1 MNSQNLDRNKSER
14 FGLPQRS
21 SLDLLAHNTNVSGS
35 LSLPQTRRAFLG
47 ATAALAAAHAI
58 RAQGTSLTA
67 AQVIEAIRQHV
78 GIPWR
83 ETTVD
88 TVKAGNP
95 DTPVKGIATT
105 MVATLDLLRRASA
118 AGRNMIIV
126 HEPTFYSSDSNEAAM
141 PSNADDPLFQLKKA
155 FIEKNDLVVWRFHDH
170 WHGHKPDGI
179 ISGMAIA
186 LGWDKYQVPDNVR
199 LYNLPQTTLEKLAE
213 SIRERLKIRAIRIIG
228 DPQTVIRRAAFNP
241 GSTQLGL
248 VKRYMYGSDVDVLV
262 CGEPGEWGPDEYARD
277 AIASGQ
283 KKGMIILGHDMSE
296 EWGMQE
302 CAKWLKTFIT
312 SVPVEFMP
320 AGEVFWVLK

>member
-1 MNSQNLDRNKSER
+1 MPSSQDFS
-14 FGLPQRS
+14 QS
-21 SLDLLAHNTNVSGS
+21 
-35 LSLPQTRRAFLG
+35 RRAFLG
-47 ATAALAAAHAI
+47 AAAGFVGTRAI
-58 RAQGTSLTA
+58 WAQSSNLTA
-67 AQVIEAIRQHV
+67 RQVIELIRQHV
-78 GIPWR
+78 GIAWR

-105 MVATLDLLRRASA
+105 MVATLDLLKRASA

-126 HEPTFYSSDSNEAAM
+126 HEPTFYSSDANEAEM
-141 PSNADDPLFQLKKA
+141 RGNADDPLFQLKKG

-170 WHGHKPDGI
+170 WHGRKPDGI

-199 LYNLPQTTLEKLAE
+199 LYDLPPTSLENLAK
-213 SIRERLKIRAIRIIG
+213 SIRDRLKIRAIRVIG
-228 DPQTVIRRAAFNP
+228 DPQTMVSKAAFNP
-241 GSTQLGL
+241 GSTGL
-248 VKRYMYGSDVDVLV
+248 ALVRRYLYGSDVNVLV
-262 CGEPGEWGPDEYARD
+262 CGEPREWDADEYARD

-320 AGEVFWVLK
+320 AGEAFWVPK